1 MSNLPDL
8 DVGTRDSLRQ
18 LALLATGST
27 GADIE
32 RVVREARGRA
42 RRQRRPLVWSD
53 IETALT
59 SAARPPRDALDWQ
72 IAVHEIGHA
81 IVYIVLGIGT
91 VTTVRIGGP
100 GGMVSVDIDVAA
112 VQDDEGVMRLMA
124 ALLAGR
130 VAERVVL
137 GKVGIGA
144 GGNAESDLARATQ
157 FATEAETSLG
167 LGAEMPLLYR
177 PPSNRYDLLNCNP
190 TLARRVNTRLEAAE
204 AIARDILEQHRDVL
218 LTLAERL
225 RQARV
230 MEGTEVVTALG
241 GVRIDPA
248 GSETA
253 IPKSG

>member
-1 MSNLPDL
+1 MSNKPNLNS
-8 DVGTRDSLRQ
+8 GTSDALRQ

-42 RRQRRPLVWSD
+42 RRQKRSLVWSD

-59 SAARPPRDALDWQ
+59 SATRPPHDALDRQ
-72 IAVHEIGHA
+72 IAVHEMGHA

-100 GGMVSVDIDVAA
+100 GGIVNVDMDVAA
-112 VQDDEGVMRLMA
+112 VQDDEGLMKLMA

-130 VAERVVL
+130 VAEQIVL
-137 GKVGIGA
+137 DRVGIGA
-144 GGNAESDLARATQ
+144 GGNAESDLARATLL
-157 FATEAETSLG
+157 ATEAETSLG

-177 PPSNRYDLLNCNP
+177 PPSNGYDVLHYNP
-190 TLARRVNTRLEAAE
+190 ALTLRVNTRLEAAE

-218 LTLAERL
+218 TTLAKRL

-230 MEGTEVVTALG
+230 MEGAEVVAAL
-241 GVRIDPA
+241 A
-248 GSETA
+248 GAKSHWVGSGNA